1 VVPPSHLPPAAS
13 SLQPAGAQQRRS
25 AGFTLLE
32 LLIVITMMIFITT
45 IALVNYF
52 GVMRAAGYATISN
65 NVFSAL
71 LMARQRA
78 CIDNKPVFF
87 YLLDTTNYVL
97 QESIGTITSIPYP
110 GGAGNLEGN
119 TPPGGGV
126 VFYDQYGSPPVQS
139 NSVIVNM
146 DNPAEPAATVWKAVP
161 NTPFEL
167 HVLLTSS
174 AGWNDN
180 GRNNDHYGTEL
191 FARQMLPKGFS
202 FQQSPGTKVIFQ
214 PDGTVDIINGLKKL
228 VVQEILGNNNTARQV
243 TFTIESSGKIT
254 QGQ

>member
-1 VVPPSHLPPAAS
+1 
-13 SLQPAGAQQRRS
+13 
-25 AGFTLLE
+25 
-32 LLIVITMMIFITT
+32 MIFITT

-65 NVFSAL
+65 NVFNSL

-97 QESIGTITSIPYP
+97 QESIGTITDID
-110 GGAGNLEGN
+110 GALETD

-126 VFYDQYGSPPVQS
+126 VFRDRYGSPPVQS

-146 DNPAEPAATVWKAVP
+146 DNPAEPAATVWKVEERDLQHR
-161 NTPFEL
+161 FVI